1 MKIFLSPSKN
11 TLIGEKEPAVPPF
24 SFLICSIKLLII
36 YEALE
41 SSIGVYELCP
51 DTNKE
56 NISWN
61 EFTPNTY
68 KKNFTNQLM
77 WLPIQ

>member
-1 MKIFLSPSKN
+1 
-11 TLIGEKEPAVPPF
+11 
-24 SFLICSIKLLII
+24 
-36 YEALE
+36 
-41 SSIGVYELCP
+41 VYELCP

-68 KKNFTNQLM
+68 IKIFTNQLM